1 MLRTLCEVPHGDLAI
16 SDTAGV
22 SVPHSRS
29 LHISWVLHGHPHHEL
44 SNCRRGPRSSWPA
57 IGYSVVL
64 GGNELAVPGQQRIGR
79 DDAGEATQGGSA
91 KNLGPD
97 RESAPLVVRQPN
109 PSLAELLPQDPVLL
123 AEVLDDVLLPVID
136 PAGNSED
143 EEVQH
148 QGIHTTTLAAMPHRE
163 HRPRGPRKN
172 AAGSAGSGCVGFRH
186 STWSKGTTGGR

>member
-1 MLRTLCEVPHGDLAI
+1 LQT
-16 SDTAGV
+16 
-22 SVPHSRS
+22 RS
-29 LHISWVLHGHPHHEL
+29 E
-44 SNCRRGPRSSWPA
+44 
-57 IGYSVVL
+57 VVL
-64 GGNELAVPGQQRIGR
+64 ARDRVLRCAWRQRAWVPGQQRIGR

-97 RESAPLVVRQPN
+97 RESAPLLVRQPT

-123 AEVLDDVLLPVID
+123 AEVLDDVLLPVMD

-186 STWSKGTTGGR
+186 STAPASQVQVTRQVAA